1 MSIWYSK
8 VHINL
13 KCFQNDIII
22 VGLCYHIYT
31 LTPYLK
37 FECVNEVLPQL
48 EIRKI
53 MTLVVYTC
61 MHDIITPKWISS
73 GTSCK

>member
-1 MSIWYSK
+1 MILFFNVLWKHVKEFGFNLMSIWYSK

-22 VGLCYHIYT
+22 VDLCYHIYT

-53 MTLVVYTC
+53 MIL
-61 MHDIITPKWISS
+61 
-73 GTSCK
+73 